1 MKIDLENKYFHGL
14 AGGIPF
20 WEEDEVVKEGLKEL
34 NDIIKLKGIYSRRI
48 LEEKG
53 IMYDKKAPVYNG
65 EDYISVCMKNF
76 DESEFSQFSNL
87 DPDPAFYRYVRHKI
101 GIALELEEDML
112 RKGEYEHLPGE
123 RQVKDSIDIS
133 KFVAI
138 TVGMESRFDRQKVAK
153 TIKNM
158 LNYLGIYTIPITD
171 TEGEILEPI
180 KSIEKD
186 EEWER

>member
-1 MKIDLENKYFHGL
+1 MKMDLQNKYFHGL

-20 WEEDEVVKEGLKEL
+20 WEEDEVVKKGLKQLE
-34 NDIIKLKGIYSRRI
+34 DIIKLRGIYSRRI
-48 LEEKG
+48 LKEKG
-53 IMYDKKAPVYNG
+53 IVYDEKDPVYNG
-65 EDYISVCMKNF
+65 EDYISVCVKDF
-76 DESEFSQFSNL
+76 DESKFLQYSNL

-101 GIALELEEDML
+101 GIALNLEEDML

-133 KFVAI
+133 RFAAI

-158 LNYLGIYTIPITD
+158 LNYFGIYTIPITD
-171 TEGEILEPI
+171 TEGEILEPT